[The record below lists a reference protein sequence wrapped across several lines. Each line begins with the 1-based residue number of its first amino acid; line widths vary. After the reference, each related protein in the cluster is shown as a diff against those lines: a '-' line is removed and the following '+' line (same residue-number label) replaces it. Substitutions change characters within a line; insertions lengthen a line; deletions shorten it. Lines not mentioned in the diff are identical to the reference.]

1 MKKYKVILLILT
13 IGFVLFT
20 GFIIYENHF
29 KPWKEAEE
37 YINKYMVEQGITKD
51 DISKIT
57 KEKAKKLS
65 YNGIIYRVSYKDD
78 SQYEYQYF
86 YSDDI
91 YALHKID
98 KVILQIYDLNNE
110 NKPLERVEL
119 KKVKYPPTYLSE

>member
-20 GFIIYENHF
+20 GFIIYENNF

-78 SQYEYQYF
+78 PQYEYQYF

>member
-13 IGFVLFT
+13 IGVVLFT
-20 GFIIYENHF
+20 GFIIYENNF

-37 YINKYMVEQGITKD
+37 YINKYIVEQGITKD

-78 SQYEYQYF
+78 PRYEYQYF

-91 YALHKID
+91 YALQKID